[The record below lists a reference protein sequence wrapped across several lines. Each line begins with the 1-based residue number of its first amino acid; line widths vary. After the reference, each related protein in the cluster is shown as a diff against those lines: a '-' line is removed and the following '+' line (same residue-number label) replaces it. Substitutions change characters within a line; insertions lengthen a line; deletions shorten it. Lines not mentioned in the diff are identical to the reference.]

1 MKTVK
6 CVFLEGMFPE
16 LPAAHAY
23 QQGRGEG
30 ASLRIAASR
39 AISDLFKK
47 PKMKSR
53 RITGGKITLSVGQR
67 TLEMSESPLVVT
79 APKPTSMRL
88 TPHLNC

>member
-1 MKTVK
+1 MKVLK
-6 CVFLEGMFPE
+6 CVFLEGTFPE

-30 ASLRIAASR
+30 TSLRIAASR

-53 RITGGKITLSVGQR
+53 RITGGKIILSVGHR
-67 TLEMSESPLVVT
+67 TLEEKES
-79 APKPTSMRL
+79 A
-88 TPHLNC
+88 